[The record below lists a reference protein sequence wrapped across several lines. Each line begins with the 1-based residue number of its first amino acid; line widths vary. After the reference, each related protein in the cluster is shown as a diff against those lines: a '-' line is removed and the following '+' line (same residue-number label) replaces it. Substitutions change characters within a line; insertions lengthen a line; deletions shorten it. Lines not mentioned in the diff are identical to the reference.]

1 MEGGAPEERWAGPP
15 RIHLLDKAVAEKI
28 AAGEVIERPASVVKE
43 LVENALD
50 AAALQVSVELE
61 NAGKKLIRVSDDGV
75 GIHPEDLKLALL
87 SHATSK
93 LTGDE
98 ELLAIATLGFRGEAL
113 SSVAAISHL
122 DLASCP
128 RGRPGLGVHIR
139 ADGGVIGEPTPAG
152 LAEGTTVEVR
162 DLFFNVPA
170 RLKFLKAES
179 TEWGHVTEAVTRL
192 ALAHPEV
199 HFVLTHNRRK
209 CLDLPAGADTVSRIG
224 GLFSPELAAACL
236 RVRQEHSYLDLDAY
250 LAPPDFA
257 RASARMQYIFINGR
271 WVDDRLLRHVL
282 GELYEGVLPARRQPV
297 AFLFLHLPAGEV
309 DVNVHPAKLHVRFRR
324 PDRVYSVVRSLL
336 GEALRRAPWEVTLPL
351 MSPRPDVGPT
361 GAETPSPR
369 ERIRQAVSD
378 FLNKRREGSPV
389 GLLPGP
395 VVASAPGRIQPG
407 PRQGAAPPRP
417 AMQVHGSYIVEETAE
432 GLRIIDQH
440 ALHERILYEALK
452 ARLAAA
458 QVESQHLLVPRVL
471 EVTRSEMARFEE
483 HRDLFAQAG
492 LVVRPFGPTALA
504 VYAYPALLVHVDPEE
519 LVRGVLGDLEEVGW
533 VREPEARLE
542 EFLQRLACR
551 GAVKAGTV
559 LSPEALA
566 TLLAE
571 RGHLDHEYRCPH
583 GRPTALVFTL
593 EELERHFGRR

>member
-1 MEGGAPEERWAGPP
+1 MEGRAGEERWAGPP

-50 AAALQVSVELE
+50 ACALHIGVELE
-61 NAGKKLIRVSDDGV
+61 NAGKKLIRVTDDGV
-75 GIHPEDLKLALL
+75 GIHPEDMKLALL

-93 LTGDE
+93 LASDE

-122 DLASCP
+122 ELASCP
-128 RGRPGLGVHIR
+128 RGRPGLGVHVR
-139 ADGGVIGEPTPAG
+139 ADGGVIGEPRPAG

-209 CLDLPAGADTVSRIG
+209 CLDLPAGADVVSRVG
-224 GLFSPELAAACL
+224 GLFSTELASACL
-236 RVRQEHSYLDLDAY
+236 RVQREHEYLTLEAY
-250 LAPPDFA
+250 LAPPEFA

-271 WVDDRLLRHVL
+271 WVEDRLLRHVL

-297 AFLFLHLPAGEV
+297 AFLFLALPAGEV

-336 GEALRRAPWEVTLPL
+336 GEALRQAPWEVTVPMVSAEPGQGLG
-351 MSPRPDVGPT
+351 GP
-361 GAETPSPR
+361 GGLSPR
-369 ERIRQAVSD
+369 ERIRQAVSE
-378 FLNKRREGSPV
+378 FLSKRREGSSV
-389 GLLPGP
+389 GLLPEP
-395 VVASAPGRIQPG
+395 SAASPANRVQPPLRQPAG
-407 PRQGAAPPRP
+407 PRA
-417 AMQVHGSYIVEETAE
+417 AMQVHGSYIVEETPE

-440 ALHERILYEALK
+440 ALHERILFEALK

-471 EVTRSEMARFEE
+471 EVIRSEMARFEE

-504 VYAYPALLVHVDPEE
+504 VYAYPALLAHVDPEE
-519 LVRGVLGDLEEVGW
+519 LVRGVLGDLEEVGR
-533 VREPEARLE
+533 VREPEAQLE

-571 RGHLDHEYRCPH
+571 RGHVDHEYRCPH

-593 EELERHFGRR
+593 EELERRFGRR